1 MILRLLLSRSRGK
14 FWSGAAVLAL
24 ATLVG
29 ALVSSSIVALAQ
41 TAPSYPSE
49 PIRIIV
55 PFGPAGGPDFSV
67 RALQA
72 VLQETIKQ
80 SIRVENRPGANSI
93 IGTRAVA
100 TAPPDGYTLLGASSG
115 FSTIGITTSQP
126 GFDPQ
131 KDFAPVSLTA
141 RAAGYLLVVSAK
153 SPFNSMADLVA
164 GAKKSE
170 VFYGSP
176 GLGNT
181 LHLVA
186 ALFADR
192 AGAAVKHVPYPN
204 LPDAVLATARG
215 EVSFVFST
223 PPAVMGLLQSG
234 ELRALGYAGSEPLP
248 ELPAVP
254 LISSFV
260 RGFRIAEPWTG
271 ILAPARTPEPVIAT
285 LNDALRRAVAM
296 PRYKTLLEAGSYRP
310 ASSSP
315 EEFRAFLDQN
325 SVDWLAAAQA
335 AGVKAK

>member
-1 MILRLLLSRSRGK
+1 MIWRRMPLRSSREVWTVVLTLASLTGGLLCSMTFAS
-14 FWSGAAVLAL
+14 
-24 ATLVG
+24 
-29 ALVSSSIVALAQ
+29 AQ
-41 TAPSYPSE
+41 TVRNYPSE
-49 PIRIIV
+49 TIRIIV

-80 SIRVENRPGANSI
+80 SVRVENRPGANSI

-100 TAPPDGYTLLGASSG
+100 TAAPDGYTLLGASSG
-115 FSTIGITTSQP
+115 FSTIGVTTSQP
-126 GFDPQ
+126 GFDPL

-153 SPFNSMADLVA
+153 SPFNTMADLVA
-164 GAKKSE
+164 GAAKSE
-170 VFYGSP
+170 IFYGSP

-186 ALFADR
+186 ALFANR
-192 AGAAVKHVPYPN
+192 AGATFKHVPYPN

-215 EVSFVFST
+215 EVGFVFST
-223 PPAVMGLLQSG
+223 PPAVMGLVQSG

-254 LISSFV
+254 LISSFAK
-260 RGFRIAEPWTG
+260 GFRIAEPWTG
-271 ILAPARTPEPVIAT
+271 ILAPARTPETIISI
-285 LNDALRRAVAM
+285 LNNALRRAVEM
-296 PRYKTLLEAGSYRP
+296 PRYRTLLEAGSYRP
-310 ASSSP
+310 HSSSP
-315 EEFRAFLDQN
+315 EEFRAFLEQN
-325 SVDWLAAAQA
+325 IADWWAAAHA